1 MDKVR
6 RLLDDLSRRGSNA
19 YHGFLLA
26 LRNAGYDF
34 LASKIV
40 ENEKIVRR
48 EIEEKEREKRKKSEE
63 RECCSSF
70 DKRISDTS
78 SSTISQDDDMID
90 SNLSTISNQTGMDV
104 DH

>member
-19 YHGFLLA
+19 YHGFLWA

-63 RECCSSF
+63 RGSPMQTATNIQYPRLGHLNQEM
-70 DKRISDTS
+70 TVLL
-78 SSTISQDDDMID
+78 
-90 SNLSTISNQTGMDV
+90 NLLPLIINI
-104 DH
+104 